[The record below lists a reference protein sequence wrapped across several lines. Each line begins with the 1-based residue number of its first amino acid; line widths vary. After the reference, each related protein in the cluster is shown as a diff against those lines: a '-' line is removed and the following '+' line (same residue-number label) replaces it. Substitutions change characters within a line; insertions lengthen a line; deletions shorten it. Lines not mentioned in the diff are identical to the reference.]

1 MNFSLKVEIRGQL
14 FFTKAKFLSERK
26 KALRNHEKFRSIFHE
41 NYPCFMTSHSLSSAT
56 YQIQKI
62 EKTKIKIILETQKFH
77 KIFHKNDA
85 NFENCAV
92 FKTRNGEE
100 EIK

>member
-1 MNFSLKVEIRGQL
+1 MKNSDPFSMKITPVLWQV
-14 FFTKAKFLSERK
+14 TLSHQPLIKSK
-26 KALRNHEKFRSIFHE
+26 KSK
-41 NYPCFMTSHSLSSAT
+41 
-56 YQIQKI
+56 K
-62 EKTKIKIILETQKFH
+62 KTKIKIILETQKFH

-100 EIK
+100 EIKWKKKTFQVKFLEQSSFHTCLIRKYSFF